1 VEERPKQYRRL
12 VAEKRLET
20 YRTKYPDV
28 ITEFFSMVMGFAML
42 AIGLFCILLI
52 AWEFLV

>member
-20 YRTKYPDV
+20 YRAKYPDV
-28 ITEFFSMVMGFAML
+28 ITDFFSMVMGFAML
-42 AIGLFCILLI
+42 ATGLFCIFLI